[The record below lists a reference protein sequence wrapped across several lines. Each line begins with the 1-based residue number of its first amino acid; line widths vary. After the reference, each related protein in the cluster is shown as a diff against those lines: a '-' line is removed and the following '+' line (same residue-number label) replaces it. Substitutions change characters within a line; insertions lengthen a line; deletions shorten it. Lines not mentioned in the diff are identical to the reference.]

1 MGLSRLHRRKML
13 LTTLFVVILLV
24 MGCAGVEPYEPRD
37 HREEGPEHGLFSG
50 ERGEFVIFKRKQAG
64 GD

>member
-1 MGLSRLHRRKML
+1 ML
-13 LTTLFVVILLV
+13 LTTLFAVILLV